1 MSARIERN
9 PNAERD
15 IKREVVGNLTPR
27 FKSAL
32 AAVTFPDH
40 GEHPTLD
47 PKSEEWQ
54 IRTCC
59 ERAVEMGREAV
70 AKVLER

>member
-1 MSARIERN
+1 MSARIEWN

-32 AAVTFPDH
+32 AAVTCPDH

-54 IRTCC
+54 VDLKAEDVRP
-59 ERAVEMGREAV
+59 RVE
-70 AKVLER
+70 LH